1 MPRVPKAIQV
11 INERDMVTFRVL
23 FNCNHVAH
31 DKTPISISRA
41 KTYEKM
47 GLVNLC
53 RDIDNRVI
61 LRCTAKGRSYISKLP
76 EFAGRKPYINYAAA
90 EHNCKLAE
98 IYLGLSAD
106 QQRHWRTEREQAD
119 MYQDRLHELREHDY
133 DRWKELVDKPY
144 SPCDAAI
151 VSESG
156 QIELIE
162 VVTDHYRGV
171 EDKETYAQ
179 VMSAEVTYYKI

>member
-1 MPRVPKAIQV
+1 
-11 INERDMVTFRVL
+11 
-23 FNCNHVAH
+23 
-31 DKTPISISRA
+31 
-41 KTYEKM
+41 
-47 GLVNLC
+47 
-53 RDIDNRVI
+53 
-61 LRCTAKGRSYISKLP
+61 
-76 EFAGRKPYINYAAA
+76 
-90 EHNCKLAE
+90 
-98 IYLGLSAD
+98 
-106 QQRHWRTEREQAD
+106 